1 MENVEHVVKHTILLL
16 GDPSEYLQQGALG
29 EGVWLSQNDV
39 VPIWEALKRI
49 AEEVNTTTLIQ
60 VINTVQID

>member
-1 MENVEHVVKHTILLL
+1 MENVEHMVKHTILLL

-29 EGVWLSQNDV
+29 EGVRLGQDDIVS
-39 VPIWEALKRI
+39 IWEALKRV